1 MPTGFPDKLFDRIM
15 NDVKLLS
22 FENNRFGTSRILLY
36 EKFNKVVDGINEGAS
51 SRNLNVQCT

>member
-22 FENNRFGTSRILLY
+22 FENKRFGTWRILLY
-36 EKFNKVVDGINEGAS
+36 EKLRSVVDGMKDGAS
-51 SRNLNVQCT
+51 SRNLNVQWT